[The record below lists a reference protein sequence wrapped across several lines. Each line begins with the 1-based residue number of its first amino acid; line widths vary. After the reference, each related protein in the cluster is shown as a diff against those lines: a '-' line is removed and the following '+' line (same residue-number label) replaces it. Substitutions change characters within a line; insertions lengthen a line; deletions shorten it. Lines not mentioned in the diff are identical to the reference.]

1 MNPGDCEHVQEW
13 NGCLDGGESSEK
25 CNQSLAGEV
34 RAKGWVKRCQP
45 TVDARQRLISPDLFS
60 CCKDH
65 RQSTSWRSRTE
76 AGMKRRRRVGRRR
89 KPVCPVSARCP
100 QSEGAIEGSVSP
112 EGSRRRAR
120 TFSCHLRPHSC
131 SQALLISAQHEEI
144 GILLIGR
151 W

>member
-25 CNQSLAGEV
+25 CNESLAGEV
-34 RAKGWVKRCQP
+34 RAKGWFKGCQP
-45 TVDARQRLISPDLFS
+45 TVDARLLRGSPPTRELALRDRGGYDAPE
-60 CCKDH
+60 KG
-65 RQSTSWRSRTE
+65 RSQAE
-76 AGMKRRRRVGRRR
+76 AGLSCERTL
-89 KPVCPVSARCP
+89 SAERG
-100 QSEGAIEGSVSP
+100 SEGSVSP

-131 SQALLISAQHEEI
+131 SQALLISAQHEQI